1 MKNKIYVAIDGNEI
15 GKIIEKYLLC
25 GDTETL
31 SKFSST
37 LTNCILRISSFIKNN
52 NGELIMAGGDN
63 VLACL
68 PEDVFLILKEFIIN
82 DTKDVIFSFS
92 IGTSTEPLGS
102 YLALK
107 YAKANHLF
115 SVRFEDN
122 KFTSY

>member
-1 MKNKIYVAIDGNEI
+1 MRKHFVISVGCEYGCYGNEI

-68 PEDVFLILKEFIIN
+68 PEDVFLILKEFIKRILFFLTT
-82 DTKDVIFSFS
+82 DYYHATMFSF
-92 IGTSTEPLGS
+92 ITNLP
-102 YLALK
+102 
-107 YAKANHLF
+107 
-115 SVRFEDN
+115 
-122 KFTSY
+122 